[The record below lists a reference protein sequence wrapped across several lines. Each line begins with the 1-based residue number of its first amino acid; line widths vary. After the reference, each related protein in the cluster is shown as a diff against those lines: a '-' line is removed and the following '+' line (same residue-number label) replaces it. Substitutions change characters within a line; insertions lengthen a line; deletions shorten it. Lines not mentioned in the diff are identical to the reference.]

1 MRFCLFACLF
11 FAIAQRPFVLRVP
24 LCVPL
29 RVRTA
34 HTPSPSPPTDTSV
47 DRYDQGMRTKFLKMV
62 SGLANMPPGGLERLT
77 PSIKVRPSR
86 RLTATGAVAMP
97 TSHVC
102 TFEFKLPQYN
112 SRDEL
117 ARLLRTAIEFGH
129 CGEFVFS

>member
-1 MRFCLFACLF
+1 VSSLLCLRARSALLL
-11 FAIAQRPFVLRVP
+11 QP
-24 LCVPL
+24 
-29 RVRTA
+29 
-34 HTPSPSPPTDTSV
+34 PSPTPLPTQLTPLTTPLLDARAR
-47 DRYDQGMRTKFLKMV
+47 RYDQGMRTKFLKMV

-102 TFEFKLPQYN
+102 TFEFKLPQYK